1 MTDDAGTA
9 TLLADNDLLRRQ
21 LDANSVA
28 HRAALADL
36 RASEERLEMALSAGD
51 GIGTWDWNVVHDRVV
66 ADTRFARLHGLEA
79 ARAASGMPFA
89 DYLAVMLPEDRS
101 TVEAAIASVMQAGGP
116 FTAEYRLRR
125 PDGSLRWVAA
135 QGHCVLD
142 RDGRPLR
149 FPGVTFDITAR
160 KSSEEQLR
168 VLNANLAEWV
178 DERTRE
184 RDQLWE
190 LSEDLLIAADVQG
203 KMLKVSPSW
212 TRLLGRSETDLMDG
226 GYAALIHPDDL
237 LAVTDA
243 IEAMRRTNT
252 PVRFENRLS
261 ASDGTWK
268 WLSWTLSPD
277 PDGRRLTGI
286 GRDVTGQKERQAALA
301 AAEDALRQSQKMEA
315 VGQLTGGVAH
325 DFNNLLT
332 VIRSSVDL
340 LKRPNLSEQRRQRYI
355 EAIADT
361 TTRASKLTG
370 QLLAFARRQALMP
383 EVFDVVQGVSR
394 MRDMVGT
401 LTGSRIHIAFE
412 VPDTP
417 CFIDADPSQFDTA
430 MVNLAANARDAMDG
444 EGSLTISVK
453 GATAIP
459 AMRAHGEII
468 GDYVAVSMSD
478 TGSGIAAGDLERIF
492 EPFFTTKAVGQGTG
506 LGLSQV
512 FGFVKQSGGEVAVRS
527 EVGRGTTFTLFLPR
541 ATRAAAEAVAVQNE
555 EVIEGHG
562 TFVLVV
568 EDNADVGT
576 FATQTLAEL
585 GYDTLWAA
593 SAEAALT
600 ALDEDA
606 SRFDVVFSD
615 VVMPGM
621 NGIELGQ
628 EIRRRYDD
636 LPVVLTSGYS
646 DVLAQNGTH
655 GFELL
660 HKPYSIEQLSRVLS
674 KAAIWRRLRRPL
686 AG

>member
-1 MTDDAGTA
+1 MTDDAA
-9 TLLADNDLLRRQ
+9 RADLLAENDLLRRQ
-21 LDANSVA
+21 LDANSGA
-28 HRAALADL
+28 HRDALADL
-36 RASEERLEMALSAGD
+36 RASEERLEMALSTGD
-51 GIGTWDWNVVHDRVV
+51 GIGTWDWDVVQDRVV
-66 ADTRFARLHGLEA
+66 ADPRFARLHGVDVAKA
-79 ARAASGMPFA
+79 AAGMPFA
-89 DYLAVMLPEDRS
+89 DVLGDMLPEDRAL
-101 TVEAAIASVMQAGGP
+101 VDQAIAGAMQAGGP
-116 FTAEYRLRR
+116 FTAEYRLKRT
-125 PDGSLRWVAA
+125 DGTLRWVAT

-142 RDGRPLR
+142 PEGRPLR
-149 FPGVTFDITAR
+149 FPGVSFDITAR
-160 KSSEEQLR
+160 KNSEEQLR
-168 VLNANLAEWV
+168 VLNAELAVWV

-203 KMLKVSPSW
+203 HMLKVSPSW
-212 TRLLGRSETDLMDG
+212 TRLLGRSERDLIDG

-237 LAVTDA
+237 VAVTDA
-243 IEAMRRTNT
+243 LSVMRQTNK

-261 ASDGTWK
+261 AIDGTWK
-268 WLSWTLSPD
+268 WLSWTLSPE
-277 PDGRRLTGI
+277 PNGARLTGI
-286 GRDVTGQKERQAALA
+286 GRDVTGQKDRQAALA

-355 EAIADT
+355 DAIADT

-370 QLLAFARRQALMP
+370 QLLAFARRQALRP

-401 LTGSRIHIAFE
+401 LTGSRVNLAFD
-412 VPDTP
+412 VPKTA

-430 MVNLAANARDAMDG
+430 MVNLAANARDAMNG
-444 EGSLTISVK
+444 EGKLTITVK
-453 GATAIP
+453 GAAAIP
-459 AMRAHGEII
+459 AMRAHAEVVGN
-468 GDYVAVSMSD
+468 YVAVSMAD

-512 FGFVKQSGGEVAVRS
+512 FGFVKQSGGEVAVHS
-527 EVGRGTTFTLFLPR
+527 EVGRGTTFTLYLPR
-541 ATRAAAEAVAVQNE
+541 ATRAAADAIAAENDELV
-555 EVIEGHG
+555 EGHG

-585 GYDTLWAA
+585 GYATLWAA
-593 SAEAALT
+593 SADAALA
-600 ALDEDA
+600 ALAEDA
-606 SRFDVVFSD
+606 NRFDVVFSD

-628 EIRRRYDD
+628 AIRRLYDD
-636 LPVVLTSGYS
+636 MPVVLTSGYS
-646 DVLAQNGTH
+646 HVLAQNGTH

-674 KAAIWRRLRRPL
+674 KAAAWRRRKRQG